1 MAQSAKV
8 VKLTK
13 SNETEI
19 AVLQVQFT
27 NLNEKVDDLKLDL
40 KDVSDSIDKH
50 MGSITQSFNEFKA
63 DNKEQHQIVE
73 DKISIVEDKISNLEK
88 WRYTIMGGAAALGA
102 LGFHLILK
110 LINVS
115 L

>member
-73 DKISIVEDKISNLEK
+73 DKISNLEK

>member
-50 MGSITQSFNEFKA
+50 MGSITQSFNEFKS
-63 DNKEQHQIVE
+63 DNKAQHQ
-73 DKISIVEDKISNLEK
+73 IVEDKISNLEK

>member
-1 MAQSAKV
+1 MAQSATV

-13 SNETEI
+13 SNETDI

-40 KDVSDSIDKH
+40 KDVSDSIDRH

-63 DNKEQHQIVE
+63 DNKEQHQ
-73 DKISIVEDKISNLEK
+73 IVEDKISNLEK

-110 LINVS
+110 LMNIS

>member
-1 MAQSAKV
+1 MAQSATV

-40 KDVSDSIDKH
+40 KDVSDSIDRH

-73 DKISIVEDKISNLEK
+73 DKISDLEK

-110 LINVS
+110 LMNIS

>member
-1 MAQSAKV
+1 MAQSATV

-40 KDVSDSIDKH
+40 KDVSDSIDRH

-63 DNKEQHQIVE
+63 DNKEQHQ
-73 DKISIVEDKISNLEK
+73 IVEDKISNLEK

-110 LINVS
+110 LMNIN

>member
-1 MAQSAKV
+1 MAQSATV

-40 KDVSDSIDKH
+40 KDVSDSIDRH

-63 DNKEQHQIVE
+63 DNKEQHQ
-73 DKISIVEDKISNLEK
+73 IVEDKISNLEK

-110 LINVS
+110 LMNIS

>member
-1 MAQSAKV
+1 V

-73 DKISIVEDKISNLEK
+73 DKISNLEK

>member
-1 MAQSAKV
+1 MAQSAAV

-13 SNETEI
+13 SNETDI

-40 KDVSDSIDKH
+40 KDVSDSIDRH

-63 DNKEQHQIVE
+63 DNKEQHQ
-73 DKISIVEDKISNLEK
+73 IVEDKISNLEK

-110 LINVS
+110 LMNIS